1 MCMPEVNIVNKP
13 YKILIINGP
22 NLGTT
27 GYREPSIYGTNTL
40 DDINTSLEDAAF
52 TLNVRLEFFRSNHEG
67 DIVDKLNSVLIEA
80 HSVHTD
86 DQDYEADDH
95 KDVPDGIII
104 NAGAYTHYSYAIRDA
119 ISACGLPCVEVHMSN
134 VDSREDFRHT
144 SVIGPVCIGKVQGF
158 GGFSYHLAL
167 AGLIEYIKSMRSDI

>member
-1 MCMPEVNIVNKP
+1 MDKP

-27 GYREPSIYGTNTL
+27 GYREPSVYGTNTL

-52 TLNVRLEFFRSNHEG
+52 TLNVELEFFRSNHEG
-67 DIVDKLNSVLIEA
+67 DIVDKLNSILIEA
-80 HSVHTD
+80 HSVQNESSD
-86 DQDYEADDH
+86 PSNYGESQSSI
-95 KDVPDGIII
+95 PDGIVM

-134 VDSREDFRHT
+134 VDAREEFRHT

-167 AGLIEYIKSMRSDI
+167 AGLIEYIKSMQSDM